1 MAPYDAQPSLV
12 RRAIAPTPRG
22 RSGDRRVLNSRMG
35 QVSKSGGSDMNKPHS
50 KRKRKP
56 KRHRKVPRNIV
67 EKTDREVMDTVFG
80 KRVMHK
86 VDQVLAD
93 QNPRQGS

>member
-1 MAPYDAQPSLV
+1 
-12 RRAIAPTPRG
+12 
-22 RSGDRRVLNSRMG
+22 
-35 QVSKSGGSDMNKPHS
+35 MNKPHS